1 MVWDHNKGH
10 EGGNDKTLTL
20 LSASLGGTTFWT
32 GSNNGPSSTLTP
44 TAPLTIPPGGTV
56 TITFTFHQTY
66 NASDGSEEILINLST
81 PGCEIFPIQAT

>member
-20 LSASLGGTTFWT
+20 LSASLGGTTW
-32 GSNNGPSSTLTP
+32 PLRSTKPRSRWLT
-44 TAPLTIPPGGTV
+44 AHLTIPPGGTV

-66 NASDGSEEILINLST
+66 NASDGTEEILINLST